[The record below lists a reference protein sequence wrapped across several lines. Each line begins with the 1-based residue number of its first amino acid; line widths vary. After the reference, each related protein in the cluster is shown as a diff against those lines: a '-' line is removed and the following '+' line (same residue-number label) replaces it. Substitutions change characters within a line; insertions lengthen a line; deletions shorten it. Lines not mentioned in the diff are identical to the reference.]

1 MDSKGIKDVAGKSQT
16 SCVAEYV
23 KIRQYVVNQI
33 LSAGRERKLI
43 PSNREL
49 ERMFGVSRPTVQR
62 ALGDLVSDGYLIAK
76 PGIGTFTNPDVGLGN
91 FDDYKRIGLIV
102 GDGMMSIYDRFTWN
116 LANWTCERL
125 LRKSHKYCVQPL
137 TLVNTGERLFDEIA
151 GLDISGLIW
160 AGPGPEQAPVVRRV
174 QEQLAMPLVCVGE
187 RIEGVSCYF
196 LDFEK
201 ASYEAAKSLL
211 AEGRKSF
218 LFVYYKSHY
227 MKIGLE
233 GVRRACSE
241 EGVPFDSRQAIA
253 AGKNTLEDIGRAF
266 DMGLA
271 PQGIIA
277 WALAPQLIDLL
288 AARDVDFRDGCR
300 LVSNNWTL
308 STSTLRDGVS
318 LCVHDFDF
326 MAERSSD
333 RLSALCDGLRL
344 DVESVSPPF
353 KYIAASEAL
362 RDCGGLI

>member
-1 MDSKGIKDVAGKSQT
+1 MDSKGIKSASGKPQV

-33 LSAGRERKLI
+33 LGAGRERKLI

-49 ERMFGVSRPTVQR
+49 ERIFGVSRPTVQR

-91 FDDYKRIGLIV
+91 YGDYKRIGLIV
-102 GDGMMSIYDRFTWN
+102 GDGLMSIYDRFTWN
-116 LANWTCERL
+116 LATWTGERL
-125 LRKSHKYCVQPL
+125 LRKSHKYCLQPL
-137 TLVNTGERLFDEIA
+137 SLVNSGERLFDEIA
-151 GLDISGLIW
+151 DLDISGLIW

-174 QEQLAMPLVCVGE
+174 KEELAMPLVCVGASV
-187 RIEGVSCYF
+187 EGVSSYF
-196 LDFEK
+196 LDFEQ

-218 LFVYYKSHY
+218 LFVYYKWHS
-227 MKIGLE
+227 MGIGLD

-241 EGVPFDSRQAIA
+241 AGVSFDSRQAIA
-253 AGKNTLEDIGRAF
+253 AGKDTLEDIGSAF

-277 WALAPQLIDLL
+277 WALGPQLIDLL
-288 AARDVDFRDGCR
+288 ASKNVDFRDSCR
-300 LVSNNWTL
+300 LVTNNWTL
-308 STSTLRDGVS
+308 ALPAFRDGIS

-326 MAERSSD
+326 MAERAAE
-333 RLSALCDGLRL
+333 RLAALCEGRSL

-353 KYIAASEAL
+353 KYMSAEEAL
-362 RDCGGLI
+362 KLCGGLI